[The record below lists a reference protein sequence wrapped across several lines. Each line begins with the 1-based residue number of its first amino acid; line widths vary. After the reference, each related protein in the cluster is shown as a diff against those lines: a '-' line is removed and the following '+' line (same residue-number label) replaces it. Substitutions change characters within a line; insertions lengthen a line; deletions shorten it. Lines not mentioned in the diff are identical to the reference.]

1 MRKQD
6 LMEERPA
13 RQWRNGSGLSILFA
27 SDTPASLFQ
36 ETGAM
41 PLAIAGEGR
50 SVGLSGPGARIPGDE
65 LLDSNVSAPPNETV
79 LGMRACPWMVRKPV
93 EQGTKVRRLLKT
105 ARLDRRRPWTPPI
118 SMYTIWSANTHK
130 AISLNAHCLSRAWP
144 GIVETAWVFL
154 EH

>member
-1 MRKQD
+1 MGKQD

-50 SVGLSGPGARIPGDE
+50 SVGLWFPGAKVPGDGH
-65 LLDSNVSAPPNETV
+65 
-79 LGMRACPWMVRKPV
+79 LGSTWSSTP
-93 EQGTKVRRLLKT
+93 T
-105 ARLDRRRPWTPPI
+105 RRRWG
-118 SMYTIWSANTHK
+118 WG
-130 AISLNAHCLSRAWP
+130 LAHGW
-144 GIVETAWVFL
+144 
-154 EH
+154 